1 MAAGWRAMNLLPP
14 ILLVDTNAA
23 DRDLASLVLNGA
35 FGEVSVEP
43 IGDASALTRA
53 LAARRFGLVITE
65 LELGWIGGTEVVRL
79 VRELEPDCAVIL
91 FTRLLSAELVD
102 EAIRL
107 GVDAYVSKDSA
118 GYTRLPFAV
127 RSALYRARRRAM
139 ENAREAPYRRVF
151 EDLPVGIFVATSDG
165 EILEA
170 NSALARILAFESPEE
185 LTRRSLRHFFVQEGA
200 AERWRTT
207 LEKAGSIEGF
217 EAELRKAD
225 GEPVRVRLRT
235 SFVEGEIAR
244 TRQLLGM
251 AEVVPPAAADR
262 EASPRTPVPGSR
274 DELEQMAYVVS
285 HDLQQPLNV
294 VGRFL
299 DLLAD
304 RESGQLSATGREYL
318 EHAMNGAAN
327 LQRMMDAMLRYARV
341 NTADQRFELIDLNRV
356 RDRVIET
363 LDKEISDLDAEI
375 SSDELPLVLADE
387 TQMEQ
392 LFQNLLSNSLK
403 FHGAEPPK
411 IHIGLDE
418 KPEAWTLSF
427 RDNGIGIAP
436 KDSDRIFQ
444 MFQRLHTQEEFP
456 GTGIGLAVCKKIVD
470 RHGGRIWVESSP
482 GRGAAFLVA
491 LPKRAGGG
499 AGGDW

>member
-1 MAAGWRAMNLLPP
+1 MNLLPP
-14 ILLVDTNAA
+14 ILLVDANPA
-23 DRDLASLVLNGA
+23 DRELASLVLNGA
-35 FGEVSVEP
+35 FGEVAVEP

-53 LAARRFGLVITE
+53 LTARRYGLVITE
-65 LELGWIGGTEVVRL
+65 LELGWIGGTDVVRL
-79 VRELEPDCAVIL
+79 VRELDPDCAVIL
-91 FTRLLSAELVD
+91 FTRLLNAELVD

-170 NSALARILAFESPEE
+170 NAALARLLAFESPEE

-200 AERWRTT
+200 AERWRST

-235 SFVEGEIAR
+235 SFVEGEVAR
-244 TRQLLGM
+244 VRQLLGM
-251 AEVVPPAAADR
+251 AEAIPAGSAEREGAALR
-262 EASPRTPVPGSR
+262 AVTGTSR

-304 RESGQLSATGREYL
+304 RESEKLTATGREYL

-341 NTADQRFELIDLNRV
+341 NTAEQRFELIDLNRV
-356 RDRVIET
+356 RDRVEET
-363 LDKEISDLDAEI
+363 LDSEISDLGAEVT
-375 SSDELPLVLADE
+375 SDELPLVMADE

-392 LFQNLLSNSLK
+392 LLQNLLSNALK
-403 FHGAEPPK
+403 FHGTEPPK
-411 IHIGLDE
+411 IHIGVDE
-418 KPEAWTLSF
+418 KADGWTLSF

-436 KDSDRIFQ
+436 ADSERIFQ
-444 MFQRLHTQEEFP
+444 MFQRLHTQEEYP

-470 RHGGRIWVESSP
+470 RHGGRIWVESTA
-482 GRGAAFLVA
+482 GRGATFHVS
-491 LPKRAGGG
+491 LPKSSPVGGG
-499 AGGDW
+499 GGR

>member
-1 MAAGWRAMNLLPP
+1 
-14 ILLVDTNAA
+14 
-23 DRDLASLVLNGA
+23 
-35 FGEVSVEP
+35 
-43 IGDASALTRA
+43 
-53 LAARRFGLVITE
+53 
-65 LELGWIGGTEVVRL
+65 
-79 VRELEPDCAVIL
+79 
-91 FTRLLSAELVD
+91 
-102 EAIRL
+102 
-107 GVDAYVSKDSA
+107 
-118 GYTRLPFAV
+118 
-127 RSALYRARRRAM
+127 M

-251 AEVVPPAAADR
+251 AEAVTATSADR
-262 EASPRTPVPGSR
+262 EGAASRAVGGRSR

-299 DLLAD
+299 DLLAE
-304 RESGQLSATGREYL
+304 RESEQLTATGREFL

-356 RDRVIET
+356 RDRVEET
-363 LDKEISDLDAEI
+363 LDKEISDLDAEVT
-375 SSDELPLVLADE
+375 SDELPLVMADD

-392 LFQNLLSNSLK
+392 LFQNLMSNALK
-403 FHGAEPPK
+403 FHGAEPPR
-411 IHIGLDE
+411 IHIGVDE
-418 KPEAWTLSF
+418 KPDGWTLSF

-436 KDSDRIFQ
+436 SDAERIFQ
-444 MFQRLHTQEEFP
+444 MFQRLHTQEEYP

-470 RHGGRIWVESSP
+470 RHGGGIWVESSA
-482 GRGAAFLVA
+482 GRGATFYVT
-491 LPKRAGGG
+491 LPKSTPAGV
-499 AGGDW
+499 GGDR